1 MSFIVNTVEAV
12 FLQFGNNIQRNV
24 WL

>member
-12 FLQFGNNIQRNV
+12 FLQFCNNIQRNV